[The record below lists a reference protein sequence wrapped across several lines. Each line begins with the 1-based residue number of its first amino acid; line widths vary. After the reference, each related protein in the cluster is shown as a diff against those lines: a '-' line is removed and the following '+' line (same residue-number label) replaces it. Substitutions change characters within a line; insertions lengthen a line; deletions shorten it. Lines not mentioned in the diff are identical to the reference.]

1 MKIEKSILEMIFEFA
16 EKTPDKA
23 AYIIDDVVITYA
35 ELKKYILAAAKVLTS
50 KGMDGKKKI
59 VSIAGARLEFIV
71 NMFATY
77 LIGSVWV
84 PLESTMKKD
93 GVDDV
98 FAQVEADYA
107 LVPFEAEEANYIDRD
122 SLFAEVVEAYEKG
135 DLLEEYTM
143 PDLEEVS
150 DILFTTGTTGKSK
163 GIELRHRNMMATT
176 INTYTKMGLTDK
188 DINLVPAPLNHAFGI
203 RRVYAMNVIG
213 ATVILLDGVRVPR
226 KFFDAIEKYKP
237 TAITMVASA
246 FEFILKLS
254 KGKIGEYK
262 DIIKCINVGAQP
274 VSEGLKQSLR
284 ELLPNTNL
292 INIYGS
298 TEAGCVTG
306 MSFSEHWEKRASIG
320 TPSVCAEILFS
331 DAEGNLI
338 ENPTKE
344 NPGFITVGGDTVMK
358 GYLNEPELNAK
369 TIVNGRVL
377 TSDMAYVD
385 EDGFIYTLGRKGDV
399 INVGGN
405 KVSPAEVEETLMKMP
420 GIKECACIGIDD
432 PKGILGKV
440 PKMFVVYEKDEVPV
454 DEMKRFL
461 REKLEQ
467 YKVPAFFEEIDEIPR
482 TFNGKIQHYKLVE
495 LENSRKN

>member
-1 MKIEKSILEMIFEFA
+1 MTIDKSILEKVFEYA
-16 EKTPDKA
+16 EKTPDKV
-23 AYIIDDVVITYA
+23 AYIIDDVATTYA
-35 ELKKYILAAAKVLTS
+35 ELKNYILAAAKVLT
-50 KGMDGKKKI
+50 KRGFADGKRI
-59 VSIAGARLEFIV
+59 VSISGARLEYIV
-71 NMFATY
+71 NMFAIY
-77 LIGSVWV
+77 IIGSVWV

-98 FAQVEADYA
+98 FGQVEADFA
-107 LVPFEAEEANYIDRD
+107 IVPFEAEEDNYVDRD
-122 SLFAEVVEAYEKG
+122 SLFAEITEAYNAG
-135 DLLEEYTM
+135 DLLEEYSM
-143 PDLEEVS
+143 PDIEAVS

-163 GIELRHRNMMATT
+163 GIELRHRNMMATAT
-176 INTYTKMGLTDK
+176 NTYTKMGLTDK
-188 DINLVPAPLNHAFGI
+188 DTNLVPAPLNHSFGI
-203 RRVYAMNVIG
+203 RRVYAMNVVG
-213 ATVILLDGVRVPR
+213 GTAILLDGVRVPR
-226 KFFDAIEKYKP
+226 KFFDAIDKYKP

-246 FEFILKLS
+246 FEFILKLT
-254 KGKIGEYK
+254 KDKLAEYK
-262 DIIKCINVGAQP
+262 DVIKCINVGAQP
-274 VSEGLKQSLR
+274 VSEGLKQNLR

-306 MSFSEHWEKRASIG
+306 MSFSEHWEKRTSIG

-358 GYLNEPELNAK
+358 GYLNDPELNAK
-369 TIVNGRVL
+369 TLINGRVL

-405 KVSPAEVEETLMKMP
+405 KVSPAEVEETLMKMD
-420 GIKECACIGIDD
+420 GIKECACIAIDD
-432 PKGILGKV
+432 PNGILGKV
-440 PKMFVVYEKDEVPV
+440 PKMFVVYDAADVPV

-461 REKLEQ
+461 RERLEQ
-467 YKVPAFFEEIDEIPR
+467 YKVPMFFETIDEIPR
-482 TFNGKIQHYKLVE
+482 TFNGKIQHFKLVE
-495 LENSRKN
+495 LENSRKK